1 MVRTT
6 VNLDDDVLLAV
17 QERALREGR
26 GVGEVLSELVRR
38 ALANEPADQREV
50 GRHGFHPLP
59 QRGRPVSNA
68 LVDRLRA
75 NELD

>member
-17 QERALREGR
+17 QKRARREGR

-38 ALANEPADQREV
+38 ALTDGLANQREV
-50 GRHGFHPLP
+50 GCHGFHPLP
-59 QRGRPVSNA
+59 RRGRPVSNA
-68 LVDRLRA
+68 LINRLRG
-75 NELD
+75 NGLD